1 MADKKTD
8 GKFNGVK
15 LPVVLSANDLLD
27 GEVVFLTDTGWTF
40 DPAKA
45 LVADDAEAAES
56 LLRRGTEAA
65 RANLV
70 VDPYLVAVERDA
82 DGFPVASHFRE
93 AIRQKGPSIHPEIGK
108 QAEFPSAQQR

>member
-27 GEVVFLTDTGWTF
+27 GEVVFLTQTGWTF
-40 DPAKA
+40 DPGKA
-45 LVADDAEAAES
+45 LVAEDAEAAEA
-56 LLRRGTEAA
+56 LQARGTEAA

-70 VDPYLVAVERDA
+70 VDPYLVAIVRDK